1 MLFRS
6 VFVQPVADAHFIPW
20 LNVRVGAT
28 FAWNTA
34 PISAPFATYR
44 NGGVPAN
51 QLGVPTEGYALGT
64 ELDWAVT
71 LGDTRVKL
79 AKIETTPALLIQG
92 GHYLASTD
100 MGGGTHTLLTATGR
114 VRW

>member
-1 MLFRS
+1 MCSSDL
-6 VFVQPVADAHFIPW
+6 
-20 LNVRVGAT
+20 
-28 FAWNTA
+28 
-34 PISAPFATYR
+34 
-44 NGGVPAN
+44 
-51 QLGVPTEGYALGT
+51 
-64 ELDWAVT
+64 T